1 MGSFLKNNNFE
12 YFFHH
17 FLYLYNYFKNNK
29 IGNRIQAIQL
39 YLIFSLSISQYNDEN
54 IDNYE
59 YIGISILWI
68 YRIYQR
74 YIDGYF
80 EKKY

>member
-1 MGSFLKNNNFE
+1 MTWSLKLRRRVSVKLEKIKLRAYMGSFLKNNNFE

-39 YLIFSLSISQYNDEN
+39 YLIFSLSIN
-54 IDNYE
+54 
-59 YIGISILWI
+59 
-68 YRIYQR
+68 
-74 YIDGYF
+74 
-80 EKKY
+80 